1 LRNFFYFIAK
11 HATFIYFLI
20 LESICLALLFN
31 FNDYQ
36 RSSFFSSSNRVCAS
50 VYSIGN
56 SITQYFGLRRENLRL
71 AEENARL
78 NNKIDQLQQQLLAI
92 TDTMPRKLV
101 IDNDRY
107 FIYTSGNIINSSTN
121 RSRNFLTADVG
132 TKSGITDNMI
142 VVNEDGVIGMVTA
155 TSKHF
160 CTILPIINNASRL
173 SAKIKKSGFHGQ
185 IVWNEVSYRRAI
197 MEDVPEHAVV
207 AVGDSIVT
215 SGSSSYYPEN
225 LYIGK
230 ISEIE
235 MDRNGGFYRL
245 IIELA
250 VDYNSV
256 SQVKFIRN
264 KRADEQ
270 RALEEGQQ

>member
-1 LRNFFYFIAK
+1 
-11 HATFIYFLI
+11 
-20 LESICLALLFN
+20 
-31 FNDYQ
+31 
-36 RSSFFSSSNRVCAS
+36 
-50 VYSIGN
+50 
-56 SITQYFGLRRENLRL
+56 LRRENLRL

-132 TKSGITDNMI
+132 SKSGITDNMI